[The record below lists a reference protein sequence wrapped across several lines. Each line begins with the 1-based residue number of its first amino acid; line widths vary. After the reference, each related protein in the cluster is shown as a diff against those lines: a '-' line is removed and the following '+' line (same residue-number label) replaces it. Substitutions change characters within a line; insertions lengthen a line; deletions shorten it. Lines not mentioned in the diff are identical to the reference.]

1 MKHALKIYHK
11 TAFSIASTHCGH
23 RSRKEIDH
31 LKEKEEV
38 GGGCTVLPD
47 LILQGRKKV
56 LKSRVKGEGFVHVP
70 AKISGGGGRSKS
82 SFAPR
87 FRRL

>member
-1 MKHALKIYHK
+1 MFKE
-11 TAFSIASTHCGH
+11 TVFSKIASTHCGH

-47 LILQGRKKV
+47 LILQHRRKV
-56 LKSRVKGEGFVHVP
+56 LKSRVKGKGFVHVP
-70 AKISGGGGRSKS
+70 TKIWGVGHCVLKWVLRGHVLGIRM
-82 SFAPR
+82 P
-87 FRRL
+87 

>member
-1 MKHALKIYHK
+1 MA
-11 TAFSIASTHCGH
+11 SIHCGH

-47 LILQGRKKV
+47 LILQSHRKV
-56 LKSRVKGEGFVHVP
+56 LKFMVKEKVLYMF
-70 AKISGGGGRSKS
+70 
-82 SFAPR
+82 
-87 FRRL
+87 L